1 MADLDIII
9 PLYKS
14 RDHLDSLIDRLN
26 EWNASQNLEIQVI
39 FVDDGSNDGTFEQL
53 IQKAPK
59 AKFNIRPIQLA
70 KNYGQHTAISIGL
83 HYSESPIIATI
94 DDDLQHDPFQLNLM
108 LETMQKENADLIFG
122 MYGERK
128 HNFVRKLGS
137 NLLKK
142 ILLTSGS
149 DYSKTSSF
157 RLMKSNVI
165 EIFKTKHLSIVLLE
179 EYLIKYSSKIQTCQI
194 RHEERKHGQSS
205 YSSWKLL
212 RMAIQIMLFH
222 SSIPLKLI
230 TRFGLLLS
238 VAFFGMGCYFIYKK
252 MIYDVPLG
260 FTSLIVA
267 IFFSTGLLLLS
278 LGIIGEYIRKI
289 WISQN
294 QLDQVIVLKK

>member
-14 RDHLDSLIDRLN
+14 RDHLDSLIDKLN
-26 EWNASQNLEIQVI
+26 EWNAAQNLEIQVI
-39 FVDDGSNDGTFEQL
+39 FVDDGSQDGTYEQL
-53 IQKAPK
+53 IQKISK
-59 AKFNIRPIQLA
+59 AEFDIHPIQLA

-83 HYSESPIIATI
+83 HYSKAHFIATM
-94 DDDLQHDPFQLNLM
+94 DDDLQHDPFQINLM
-108 LETMQKENADLIFG
+108 LETLSKEDADLVFG
-122 MYGERK
+122 MYGKRK
-128 HNFVRKLGS
+128 HNLIRKIGS

-149 DYSKTSSF
+149 DYSNTSSF

-165 EIFKTKHLSIVLLE
+165 EIFKTKHLSVVLLE
-179 EYLIKYSSKIQTCQI
+179 EYLIKYSSNIQTCQI
-194 RHEERKHGQSS
+194 KHEERKHGNST

-212 RMAIQIMLFH
+212 KMAMQIMLFH

-230 TRFGLLLS
+230 TRFGLILS
-238 VAFFGMGCYFIYKK
+238 IAFFGMGCYFIYNK
-252 MIYDVPLG
+252 MIHNVPLG